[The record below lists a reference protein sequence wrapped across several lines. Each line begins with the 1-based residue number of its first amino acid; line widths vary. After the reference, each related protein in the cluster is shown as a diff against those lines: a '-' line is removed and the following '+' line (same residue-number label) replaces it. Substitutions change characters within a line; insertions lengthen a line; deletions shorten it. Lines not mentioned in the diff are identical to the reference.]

1 MSEFSTYYENKIINH
16 MLRGIAFTPPATIY
30 VALFTAVTGLEN
42 NNPTGEVSGNA
53 YVRQVCALIDATGD
67 GVSENSVEITFP
79 VATPGAWGLI
89 THVALVDHQTNVT
102 WGTNVNVLMWSLLD
116 LEKQIDAN
124 DQFKFA
130 AGAVDV
136 TVA

>member
-1 MSEFSTYYENKIINH
+1 MSEFSDYYESKIIDH

-30 VALFTAVTGLEN
+30 VALFTAETGLEA

-53 YVRQVCALIDATGD
+53 YVRQVITLDPAVGGASDNNGD
-67 GVSENSVEITFP
+67 ITFP

-89 THVALVDHQTNVT
+89 THVALVDHQTNIT

-116 LEKQIDAN
+116 LQKQIDAN

-130 AGAVDV
+130 DGAVDV